1 MKEFYKSF
9 TFMISFMVLLVFINM
24 GFGAKFTEKFLW
36 LVLASMVVMNTDKL
50 EEIAKGLSNTSKE
63 TSSGNN
69 SGKTSN
75 TTNTGNNSGSHIS
88 SSGESH
94 GGRGGSY

>member
-63 TSSGNN
+63 TA
-69 SGKTSN
+69 
-75 TTNTGNNSGSHIS
+75 TGNNSGNATSTGNNSDSHIS